1 MASSFFEGFAQ
12 SFSKGVEQRRL
23 REQLR
28 LEDARE
34 QRREKIQQE
43 QFQQRQQLQQDQ
55 FEALERFRAQQNQLR
70 EKQVALE
77 ARKADLDF
85 ANGFMKAFDPKTPK
99 SARRFLLGSMANHL
113 GIDRK
118 SQQFKDFDALV
129 TGLEDEQL
137 DALRGSIAAMIP
149 EAPPGQIMDFAKSI
163 MAGNLTLPQLTE
175 AVGKMQTQKTREK
188 IMESAGGAPQ
198 ADTSQVQ
205 GGGASA
211 TATVDMAPKGPL
223 EQRRAEIEAAKR
235 RADAF
240 QKAGLMQDAQLE
252 LQKIRDLESAGEFE
266 PELRGAIKGQELEA
280 EEKIKLE
287 KPVSPAVT
295 RILGIPGVKLTEG
308 RARELG
314 IATDILDAKTLRDIN
329 SQKAAAS
336 SSIEQIDNL
345 QEIITPAAIGNVG
358 KFVRGVD
365 SFIDQAFAIGD
376 IAGLDLGGFRKK
388 TRGIMK
394 ENLPE
399 TSAVIQSRVVDL
411 AYSMAQ
417 ARDGGRLSDQDI
429 QRFREQLGESGSV
442 PQFLAVLDDM
452 KDRIRSQT
460 SGSIEA
466 LTGVKPIDLMTAT
479 ELGAAIDEVQDA
491 DILRAIIK
499 EQERRRGKRK

>member
-23 REQLR
+23 RDQMR
-28 LEDARE
+28 LEDQRE
-34 QRREKIQQE
+34 RRKEAIQQE
-43 QFQQRQQLQQDQ
+43 QFRQRQQLQEDQ
-55 FEALERFRAQQNQLR
+55 FKALENFRAQQNQLR
-70 EKQVALE
+70 EKQLAIQTRQSDLE
-77 ARKADLDF
+77 F

-113 GIDRK
+113 GVDRK

-129 TGLEDEQL
+129 SGLEDEQL
-137 DALRGSIAAMIP
+137 SALRGSIAAMIP
-149 EAPPGQIMDFAKSI
+149 DAQPGQIMDFAKAI
-163 MAGNLTLPQLTE
+163 MDGNLTIPQLTE
-175 AVGKMQTQKTREK
+175 AISKTQTQKTRAQ
-188 IMESAGGAPQ
+188 IMESSGTGQP

-211 TATVDMAPKGPL
+211 SATVNMGQPNAL
-223 EQRRAEIEAAKR
+223 EQRRGEIDAAKK
-235 RADAF
+235 RAEAF
-240 QKAGLMQDAQLE
+240 QKAGLLQDAQLE

-266 PELRGAIKGQELEA
+266 PELRGAIKKEELDA

-314 IATDILDAKTLRDIN
+314 IATDILDAKTLRDVN
-329 SQKAAAS
+329 SQKAAAH
-336 SSIEQIDNL
+336 SSIKQIDSL
-345 QEIITPAAIGNVG
+345 QEIITPAAVGNVG

-365 SFIDQAFAIGD
+365 SFIDQAFALTD
-376 IAGLDLGGFRKK
+376 IAGMDLSAFRRK
-388 TRGIMK
+388 TRGVIG

-411 AYSMAQ
+411 AYSMAK
-417 ARDGGRLSDQDI
+417 AKDDGRLSDQDVA
-429 QRFREQLGESGSV
+429 RFREQLGESGSV

-452 KDRIRSQT
+452 KDRVRSQAA
-460 SGSIEA
+460 GEIEA
-466 LTGVKPIDLMTAT
+466 LTGVKPIDLMTVE
-479 ELGAAIDEVQDA
+479 ELGTAIDEVQDA